1 MARRVRR
8 DMAILVP
15 SIGAQL
21 IASTGNFILPL
32 VVVVL
37 MSNVGLD
44 ERSSGLL
51 VSLEL
56 TASALTTLA
65 VSAWPR
71 PHSRRRVAVIGAALA
86 VAGHAAALIT
96 PELIFLAAT
105 RLVAGVGAGIVAG
118 EAAAIIARGRKRE
131 RLISSLTIAAILNG
145 AFWIEV
151 LPYISDRFGYRGPYL
166 CLLVLAVIGAVL
178 LTRLPSP
185 PMRTARPSETARL
198 DSTLFAIF
206 VMGGVVLTQLGQG
219 AFWGLVG
226 VYGTNAGLG
235 DKQIGDFLSLATLLL
250 LVGVIG
256 TAWAGVRFGRFGPL
270 VILTVINALSIAV
283 IAFVPDPTV
292 YIAANVVQAVTNLSS
307 VVYQLGLAAAMDRSG
322 RLVAACS
329 GLINLGNGIGP
340 SISGAVA
347 TAMGAPTAGLFVLA
361 FNAAAL
367 ALYGLVAVGAARG
380 RVTLRA

>member
-1 MARRVRR
+1 MRVRR
-8 DMAILVP
+8 DLAILVP
-15 SIGAQL
+15 SVGAQL

-56 TASALTTLA
+56 TSSALTTLA
-65 VSAWPR
+65 VSAWR
-71 PHSRRRVAVIGAALA
+71 WPHSRRQAAVFGALLAIAGHGAAL
-86 VAGHAAALIT
+86 VT
-96 PELIFLAAT
+96 PDLLFLAAT
-105 RLVAGVGAGIVAG
+105 RLIAGIGAGIVAG
-118 EAAAIIARGRKRE
+118 EAAAIIARGRNRE

-151 LPYISDRFGYRGPYL
+151 LPYISERFGYRGPYL
-166 CLLVLAVIGAVL
+166 CLLLLAGIGAVL
-178 LTRLPSP
+178 LARLPSP
-185 PMRTARPSETARL
+185 PMRTAVRSEATPVNA
-198 DSTLFAIF
+198 TLFAVF

-219 AFWGLVG
+219 AFWGLVA
-226 VYGTNAGLG
+226 VYGTNAGLS
-235 DKQIGDFLSLATLLL
+235 DNQVGDFLSLATLLL
-250 LVGVIG
+250 LVGVIA

-270 VILTVINALSIAV
+270 VVLTAINALSIVA
-283 IAFVPDPTV
+283 IAFVADPTV
-292 YIAANVVQAVTNLSS
+292 YIVANIVQAVTNLSS
-307 VVYQLGLAAAMDRSG
+307 VVYQLGIAAAMDRSG

-347 TAMGAPTAGLFVLA
+347 TAMGAPTAGLIVLA
-361 FNAAAL
+361 FNVAAL
-367 ALYGLVAVGAARG
+367 ALYGLVAAGAARG
-380 RVTLRA
+380 RVVLRA

>member
-8 DMAILVP
+8 DLAILVP
-15 SIGAQL
+15 SVGAQL

-37 MSNVGLD
+37 ISNVGLD

-65 VSAWPR
+65 ISAWPR
-71 PHSRRRVAVIGAALA
+71 PHSRRRVAVFGAALA
-86 VAGHAAALIT
+86 VGGHAAALIT
-96 PELIFLAAT
+96 PELFFLAAT
-105 RLVAGVGAGIVAG
+105 RLIAGIGAGIVAG
-118 EAAAIIARGRKRE
+118 EAAAIISRGRNRE

-145 AFWIEV
+145 AFWIQV
-151 LPYISDRFGYRGPYL
+151 LPYLSDRFGYRGPYL
-166 CLLVLAVIGAVL
+166 CLLVLAVVGAVL

-185 PMRTARPSETARL
+185 PMRAARQAETAPV
-198 DSTLFAIF
+198 DSRLFAIC
-206 VMGGVVLTQLGQG
+206 VMGGIVLTQLGQG

-226 VYGTNAGLG
+226 VYGTNAGLTDNEVG
-235 DKQIGDFLSLATLLL
+235 SFLSLATLLL

-270 VILTVINALSIAV
+270 FLLTAINALSIVA
-283 IAFVPDPTV
+283 IAYVPDRTI

-329 GLINLGNGIGP
+329 GLLNLGNGIGP

-347 TAMGAPTAGLFVLA
+347 TALGAPTAGLFVLA

-367 ALYGLVAVGAARG
+367 ALYGVIAIGAARG
-380 RVTLRA
+380 RVAMRA